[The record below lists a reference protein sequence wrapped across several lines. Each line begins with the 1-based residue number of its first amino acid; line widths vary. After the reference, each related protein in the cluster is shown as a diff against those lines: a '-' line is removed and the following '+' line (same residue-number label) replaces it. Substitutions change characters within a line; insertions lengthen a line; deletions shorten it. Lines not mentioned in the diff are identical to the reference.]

1 MDSMS
6 IMDCMSS
13 CMAVMLGMQVQSM
26 TPSMVIDDPPV
37 AGAAGAAVVGAAV
50 VVGAVSVIK
59 SISASQFDSDID
71 MLTVRHD
78 YKKQQNNNNHQ
89 QKQHNPYWFH
99 ISTFSYLHS
108 ETTVFLIPVL
118 PVLGW

>member
-26 TPSMVIDDPPV
+26 TPSMVIEDPPE

-50 VVGAVSVIK
+50 VVGAVSA
-59 SISASQFDSDID
+59 ISLMLATHFDLQSPTHSQ
-71 MLTVRHD
+71 R
-78 YKKQQNNNNHQ
+78 QQQQTTRKNNNNNNN
-89 QKQHNPYWFH
+89 KLH
-99 ISTFSYLHS
+99 IGYTFNSVSYLHS

>member
-26 TPSMVIDDPPV
+26 TPSMVIDDPSV

-50 VVGAVSVIK
+50 VVGAVSATEFVL
-59 SISASQFDSDID
+59 ATHFAFFVLQF
-71 MLTVRHD
+71 
-78 YKKQQNNNNHQ
+78 
-89 QKQHNPYWFH
+89 F
-99 ISTFSYLHS
+99 
-108 ETTVFLIPVL
+108 
-118 PVLGW
+118 